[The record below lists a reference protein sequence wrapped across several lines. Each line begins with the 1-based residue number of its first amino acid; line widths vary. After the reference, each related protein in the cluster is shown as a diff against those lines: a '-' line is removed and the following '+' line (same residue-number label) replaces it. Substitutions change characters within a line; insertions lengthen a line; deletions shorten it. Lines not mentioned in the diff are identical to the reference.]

1 MFKYILAWIPMVFIA
16 IANGA
21 LRQAWYGKY
30 LSELHAHQL
39 STLIGAL
46 LFAVYIW
53 VVMRYWK
60 PVSAGQAMSIGL
72 VWLGLTVAFEF
83 LFGHFVMGHPWA
95 RLLQDY
101 NLLTGR
107 VWSLLLSWVAVAP
120 YCFYRLQKYP
130 WFHRRGP

>member
-21 LRQAWYGKY
+21 LRQVWYGKY

-83 LFGHFVMGHPWA
+83 LFGHFAMGHPWA

-101 NLLTGR
+101 NLLAGR
-107 VWSLLLSWVAVAP
+107 VWSLLLIGVAVAP
-120 YCFYRLQKYP
+120 YFFYRLQK
-130 WFHRRGP
+130 